1 MIENYPLYLEQRLSH
16 LWWER
21 QSTIASTEM
30 TQMSGLSDKNF
41 KEAIIKYFSQSLL
54 KNKRIEISQ
63 QISRSYKRKQSRNYI
78 NKKYNNI
85 KKSLDMLISRV
96 EMTQDR
102 NQ

>member
-1 MIENYPLYLEQRLSH
+1 
-16 LWWER
+16 
-21 QSTIASTEM
+21 M

-41 KEAIIKYFSQSLL
+41 KDAIIKILQSQGLL

-63 QISRSYKRKQSRNYI
+63 RINRSYKRKQSRNYI